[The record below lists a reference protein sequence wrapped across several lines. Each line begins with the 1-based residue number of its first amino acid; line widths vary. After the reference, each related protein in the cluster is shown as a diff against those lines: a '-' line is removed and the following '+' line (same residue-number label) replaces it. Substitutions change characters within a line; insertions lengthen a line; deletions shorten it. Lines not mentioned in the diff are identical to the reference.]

1 MPRAGLNVLDKN
13 QYQAT
18 LYLKDKNRA
27 LLISLEYL
35 RTAHKKDTMNSE
47 ILPKENTKKLNGF
60 SVEQVG
66 DDHLFTG
73 LKTPMKAGA
82 FRLSD
87 EDKKEKIA
95 TLFSE
100 IMDVMGLDLTDDSL
114 KGTPKRVA
122 KMYIDEIFSGL
133 NPANKP
139 KVALFDNKYQY
150 NQMLV
155 EKNITFYSNCE
166 HHFVP
171 IIGKAHVAYISSG
184 KVIGLSKINRIV
196 QYYAKRPQVQER
208 LTNQIAEE
216 LKALLDTED
225 VAVIIDAKHLCVSS
239 RGIKDDTSATVTS
252 SFSGKFNSQE
262 KIVEL
267 QNTLN
272 Y

>member
-1 MPRAGLNVLDKN
+1 MKTETLELKTKN
-13 QYQAT
+13 G
-18 LYLKDKNRA
+18 
-27 LLISLEYL
+27 
-35 RTAHKKDTMNSE
+35 H
-47 ILPKENTKKLNGF
+47 KLNGF
-60 SVEQVG
+60 TLEDIG
-66 DDHLFTG
+66 DDHLYTG
-73 LKTPMKAGA
+73 LETPIKANA
-82 FRLSD
+82 FKISD
-87 EDKKEKIA
+87 EEKKQKIA
-95 TLFSE
+95 ILFEE

-114 KGTPKRVA
+114 KGTPQRVA

-184 KVIGLSKINRIV
+184 KVIGLSKLNRIV

-208 LTNQIAEE
+208 LTNQIANE
-216 LKALLDTED
+216 LKTILQTED

-252 SFSGKFNSQE
+252 YYGGAFNNAS
-262 KIVEL
+262 KISEL
-267 QNTLN
+267 HN
-272 Y
+272 YINN